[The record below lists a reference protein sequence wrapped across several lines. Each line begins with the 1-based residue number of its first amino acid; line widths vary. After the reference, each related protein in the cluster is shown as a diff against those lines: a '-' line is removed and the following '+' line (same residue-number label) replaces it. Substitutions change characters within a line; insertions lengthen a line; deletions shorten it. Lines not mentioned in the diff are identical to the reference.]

1 MDSNPYNDDNNEENN
16 ENLNTNKN
24 EEEEDKQSNIIDE
37 LINEIKNS
45 KINGSNNNDNENNEE
60 MNNNNLEE
68 KFPNEVNNNFD
79 TVIINDNVNQKLE
92 DEIYNKNDK
101 NDENDFSNPFENMYN
116 DKPNEQ
122 NNFNPYKNGNNE
134 KNNKNINNNYE
145 EDKPDNDFINPFK
158 DFNFNEQKPN
168 MDNNLNPYEEKNN
181 NQISNPYNNIN
192 NTNNKVIDINES
204 NDFSNPFLE
213 RNNNNNNN
221 NNDDNF
227 SNPFK
232 NAFDN
237 NENNKNCIDNTNNNN
252 FVLRQ
257 NQNNNQNNYNIYSI
271 PNKGSNNNYNN
282 NQYNNSFSN
291 NNNFYNNYNN
301 NNFNNNYNNRFN
313 NNNNFNN
320 NPCNNFNNN
329 NFTNNNFT
337 NNNFNNNKNLN
348 NNYYRNN
355 NNFNNNNDYY
365 NPNKLNRNINNN
377 NNFNKNIENNQNNQ
391 NNQNKKETNINP
403 DIPYIKK
410 IEIKNEN
417 SANDY
422 KKIEAII
429 KKCESLY
436 NTAKTNYVNDYVK
449 ESIATLKKIISTL
462 DSVHHTITTQKSE
475 LSFFLPKIKMLD
487 NLASTTLN
495 DFLLNFYELIDL
507 KYKSINPPPT
517 NSQEVLFEVC
527 SKFILKNPFISFED
541 IYDKN
546 NMENNLNEIMRE
558 ANFKQTKCILL
569 YGGKGVGK
577 TLLVHGYAK
586 KIGASV
592 AQLEGTDFLKVPFFA
607 KEFVKVCVKNVAYN
621 KPLFVYIRN
630 IEKMFP
636 CMNQLNFIYDKVA
649 SSFKLNIYFIAST
662 TVDLRSLYKNIYD
675 KFQFYLEVKNVEPR
689 NKPEFLR
696 FICDKIGIK
705 LNINLVEY
713 NDFVQNYLGSF
724 TNKKIF
730 EFVKLAINL
739 KKEKTMQNE
748 DPNWIYKEGL
758 NLNDFKNAISNIS
771 PYL

>member
-24 EEEEDKQSNIIDE
+24 EEEDKQSNIIDE

-79 TVIINDNVNQKLE
+79 TVIINDNVNQNLE

-122 NNFNPYKNGNNE
+122 NNFNPYENGNNE

-181 NQISNPYNNIN
+181 NQISNPYNIIN

-329 NFTNNNFT
+329 NFTNNNF
-337 NNNFNNNKNLN
+337 NNNKNFN

-377 NNFNKNIENNQNNQ
+377 NFNINIENNQNNQ

-527 SKFILKNPFISFED
+527 SKFILKNPFISFDD

>member
-1 MDSNPYNDDNNEENN
+1 
-16 ENLNTNKN
+16 
-24 EEEEDKQSNIIDE
+24 
-37 LINEIKNS
+37 
-45 KINGSNNNDNENNEE
+45 
-60 MNNNNLEE
+60 
-68 KFPNEVNNNFD
+68 
-79 TVIINDNVNQKLE
+79 
-92 DEIYNKNDK
+92 
-101 NDENDFSNPFENMYN
+101 
-116 DKPNEQ
+116 
-122 NNFNPYKNGNNE
+122 
-134 KNNKNINNNYE
+134 
-145 EDKPDNDFINPFK
+145 
-158 DFNFNEQKPN
+158 
-168 MDNNLNPYEEKNN
+168 
-181 NQISNPYNNIN
+181 
-192 NTNNKVIDINES
+192 
-204 NDFSNPFLE
+204 
-213 RNNNNNNN
+213 
-221 NNDDNF
+221 
-227 SNPFK
+227 
-232 NAFDN
+232 
-237 NENNKNCIDNTNNNN
+237 
-252 FVLRQ
+252 
-257 NQNNNQNNYNIYSI
+257 
-271 PNKGSNNNYNN
+271 
-282 NQYNNSFSN
+282 
-291 NNNFYNNYNN
+291 
-301 NNFNNNYNNRFN
+301 
-313 NNNNFNN
+313 
-320 NPCNNFNNN
+320 
-329 NFTNNNFT
+329 
-337 NNNFNNNKNLN
+337 
-348 NNYYRNN
+348 
-355 NNFNNNNDYY
+355 
-365 NPNKLNRNINNN
+365 
-377 NNFNKNIENNQNNQ
+377 
-391 NNQNKKETNINP
+391 
-403 DIPYIKK
+403 
-410 IEIKNEN
+410 
-417 SANDY
+417 
-422 KKIEAII
+422 
-429 KKCESLY
+429 
-436 NTAKTNYVNDYVK
+436 
-449 ESIATLKKIISTL
+449 
-462 DSVHHTITTQKSE
+462 
-475 LSFFLPKIKMLD
+475 MLD

-527 SKFILKNPFISFED
+527 SKFILKNPFISFDD

-662 TVDLRSLYKNIYD
+662 TIDLRSLYKNIYD

>member
-122 NNFNPYKNGNNE
+122 NNFNPYENGNNE

-181 NQISNPYNNIN
+181 NQISNPYNIIN

-329 NFTNNNFT
+329 NFTNNNF
-337 NNNFNNNKNLN
+337 NNNKNFN

-377 NNFNKNIENNQNNQ
+377 NFNINIENNQNNQ

-527 SKFILKNPFISFED
+527 SKFILKNPFISFDD